1 MIYDVEEY
9 FIEPSEE
16 YLSGSVVSVFLLKF
30 TITLILRYLIVASF
44 KYQAQAFQYQ
54 KLVYT

>member
-1 MIYDVEEY
+1 MEEY

-44 KYQAQAFQYQ
+44 KYQAQVFQYQ